1 MYHGTVILNNSPDI
15 PTGMRR
21 SDAGSAAGRFTR
33 PPVSNLQEARG
44 LVVRL
49 RKKGGTDD
57 ET

>member
-1 MYHGTVILNNSPDI
+1 MDHGTVILNNSPDI

-21 SDAGSAAGRFTR
+21 SDAGSTAGRFTR

-44 LVVRL
+44 LVRL

-57 ET
+57 ER